1 MRREIPLII
10 TFVCG
15 ITMIIQFFIP
25 HDPFGGMKAY
35 FQHSYMIIAAFAML
49 LGICNLTKI
58 HVKKIRDKRS
68 QWWYSIVLLAGLLGM
83 AIPGLIFPSLPK
95 IVLFVAPAF
104 RLVGL
109 EGIWSALL
117 SWARSLASL
126 GGIAEGTV
134 FDFLFRNA
142 HVPMQ
147 STMFSLLAFFVAS
160 ASYRAFRA
168 RTLDAALLLVAGFVV
183 MLGRAPIGDSLTWFM
198 PECFRL
204 SSWANWIMAVPN
216 TAGQRAIMMGAGLGI
231 AATSLRV
238 ILGIERSYLGG
249 E

>member
-1 MRREIPLII
+1 MRRELPLII

-15 ITMIIQFFIP
+15 ITMIVQFFIP
-25 HDPFGGMKAY
+25 HEPFGGMKSY

-49 LGICNLTKI
+49 LGIGNLTKL

-68 QWWYSIVLLAGLLGM
+68 QWGYSIVLLAGFLGM
-83 AIPGLIFPSLPK
+83 AIPGLFIS
-95 IVLFVAPAF
+95 
-104 RLVGL
+104 
-109 EGIWSALL
+109 GIKEDT
-117 SWARSLASL
+117 
-126 GGIAEGTV
+126 I
-134 FDFLFRNA
+134 FDFLFKNA

-183 MLGRAPIGDSLTWFM
+183 MLGRAPIGDCLTGFM
-198 PECFRL
+198 PEGWQM
-204 SSWANWIMAVPN
+204 SDYANWIMAVPN

-231 AATSLRV
+231 VATSLRV